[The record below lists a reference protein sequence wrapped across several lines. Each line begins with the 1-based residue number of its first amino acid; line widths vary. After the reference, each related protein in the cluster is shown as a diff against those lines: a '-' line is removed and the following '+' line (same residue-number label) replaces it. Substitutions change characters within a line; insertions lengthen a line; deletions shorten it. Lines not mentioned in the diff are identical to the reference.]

1 MNKGSL
7 LHLFKKNRKPA
18 PTNKIRYTLL
28 IKVKPESLY
37 KVKTGLKGL
46 DGTLDVKQLDKCDY
60 NVVDANVKVDMFTT
74 EKEKENIDNFVR
86 NWYNKNEIV
95 TYAQLT

>member
-7 LHLFKKNRKPA
+7 LHRFKKNRNPA
-18 PTNKIRYTLL
+18 PTNKVRYTLL
-28 IKVKPESLY
+28 IKVKPESLD
-37 KVKTGLKGL
+37 KIKTELRGLN
-46 DGTLDVKQLDKCDY
+46 GTLDVKQLDKCEY

-86 NWYNKNEIV
+86 NWYNKKGIV